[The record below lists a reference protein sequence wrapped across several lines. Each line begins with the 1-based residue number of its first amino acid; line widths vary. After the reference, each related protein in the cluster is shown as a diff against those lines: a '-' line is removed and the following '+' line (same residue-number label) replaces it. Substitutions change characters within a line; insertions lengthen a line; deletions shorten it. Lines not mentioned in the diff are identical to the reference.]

1 MQAPSGQMTGPALR
15 ALLEDGAL
23 AGEWVLDPRRS
34 SIRLKSKVMG
44 LVRVNGVFREVSGHG
59 TVSADGEVSG
69 ALTVAAASIDTGNTR
84 RDTHLRSADIF
95 DSGSHPHITFTPGGI
110 RPSGQGAAVT
120 GAPMMRDYDR
130 FASLF
135 TPDGAVRIPDISA
148 ELARREEA
156 LRRDRVDAGSLRLL
170 RANQDRRAGH
180 QAAAARARATSP
192 PATAASAV
200 PAVDRFDLRQPQRPR
215 RLEHCGA
222 RTLRGVFTR
231 AARRLLALEACI

>member
-69 ALTVAAASIDTGNTR
+69 ALTVAAATIDTGNTR
-84 RDTHLRSADIF
+84 HDTHLRSADIF
-95 DSGSHPHITFTPGGI
+95 DSGSHPHITFTAGGI

-120 GAPMMRDYDR
+120 GA
-130 FASLF
+130 L
-135 TPDGAVRIPDISA
+135 TVRGRTRRCPSMPWRPSPA
-148 ELARREEA
+148 TGNPARRRGA
-156 LRRDRVDAGSLRLL
+156 HQPGRLRP
-170 RANQDRRAGH
+170 H
-180 QAAAARARATSP
+180 
-192 PATAASAV
+192 
-200 PAVDRFDLRQPQRPR
+200 
-215 RLEHCGA
+215 LE
-222 RTLRGVFTR
+222 
-231 AARRLLALEACI
+231 I

>member
-148 ELARREEA
+148 ELARH
-156 LRRDRVDAGSLRLL
+156 GSLSGSGGGSIRSTTASKAAQTGTL
-170 RANQDRRAGH
+170 RCPYPPWRVHPRRP
-180 QAAAARARATSP
+180 AAARPCSLHLTQLGHRGSGQA
-192 PATAASAV
+192 
-200 PAVDRFDLRQPQRPR
+200 QPH
-215 RLEHCGA
+215 RLPL
-222 RTLRGVFTR
+222 TT
-231 AARRLLALEACI
+231 